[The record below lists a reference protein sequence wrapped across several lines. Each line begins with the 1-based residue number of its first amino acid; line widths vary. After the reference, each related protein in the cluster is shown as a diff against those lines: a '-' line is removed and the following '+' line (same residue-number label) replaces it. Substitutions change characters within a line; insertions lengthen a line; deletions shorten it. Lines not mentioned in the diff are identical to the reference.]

1 MATGG
6 TLTSSRLW
14 RAIAVMLL
22 GFFASGMLGI
32 ARTAVIAAKFGTGS
46 AADAL
51 NAAQQL
57 PELIFVL
64 VAGGALGSAFVPV
77 FARLRETDE
86 AAAWRLTRSV
96 LTLTSGAALV
106 LSVATMALAPYVVPL
121 LERGASPEQQR
132 LTTELTQWM
141 MLTPC
146 IFSISGLLMSV
157 LQSHGRFALPALAI
171 GMNNLGIIFGALVL
185 ADWLPPDRGIG
196 QVGAANV
203 YGLALGAILS
213 AWLHLLVQLP
223 GLRGLGG
230 RFTFTRRF
238 HVEGAIDVLK
248 LMIPRVLGL
257 AVVRV
262 NFLVNVVLTSQ
273 MIAGSRTAL
282 INAFVFV
289 FFVIGL
295 IGQSVGTA
303 VFPTLAATH
312 QAADFKAFQA
322 RLVQSLRGAL
332 LLAIPSMVGMI
343 LLSDLVLS
351 VLLQRGVWS
360 ASSTQATAW
369 ALRFYALGLPA
380 FVMIEVL
387 SRAFY
392 ALEDTR
398 TPVIF
403 GALAM
408 LGNIGLSLILI
419 QYIGNPGQLERGPF
433 AGLAL
438 ANALATSVES
448 LILIAWLQRRIG
460 GNWVRELLV
469 AGLKMCLATAG
480 MGLMVVWVLD
490 IRGQFYDGW
499 VLLLALILGMLT
511 YAVLGS
517 LLRLAEISQAFRAMS
532 RHFARVLQ
540 FRN

>member
-1 MATGG
+1 MAASG
-6 TLTSSRLW
+6 TLTGSRLW
-14 RAIAVMLL
+14 QAIAVMLL
-22 GFFASGMLGI
+22 GFFTSGVLGI
-32 ARTAVIAAKFGTGS
+32 ARTAVIAAKFGTGT
-46 AADAL
+46 AADAF

-77 FARLRETDE
+77 FARIREADE
-86 AAAWRLTRSV
+86 AAAWNLTRSI
-96 LTLTSGAALV
+96 LTLTSGSALV

-121 LERGASPEQQR
+121 LESGASPDQQR

-171 GMNNLGIIFGALVL
+171 GMNNLGYIFGALVL
-185 ADWLPPDRGIG
+185 ADRLPPDPGIG
-196 QVGAANV
+196 QVGDANV

-213 AWLHLLVQLP
+213 ALLHLLVQLP

-230 RFTFTRRF
+230 TFIFTRRF
-238 HVEGAIDVLK
+238 HSEGVIDVVK

-289 FFVIGL
+289 FFAVGL
-295 IGQSVGTA
+295 IGQSVGSA

-312 QAADFKAFQA
+312 QAGDNKAFQE

-360 ASSTQATAW
+360 ASSTMATAW

-380 FVMIEVL
+380 FAMIEVL

-398 TPVIF
+398 TPVLF
-403 GALAM
+403 GGLAM
-408 LGNIGLSLILI
+408 LANIGLSLILI
-419 QYIGNPGQLERGPF
+419 QFIGDPTQLERGPF

-438 ANALATSVES
+438 ANALTTSVES

-460 GNWVRELLV
+460 GNWLRDMLL
-469 AGLKMCLATAG
+469 AGFKICTATAG
-480 MGLMVVWVLD
+480 MGLMIALVVEF
-490 IRGQFYDGW
+490 REQFTDGLI
-499 VLLLALILGMLT
+499 LLLAIILAMVT
-511 YAVLGS
+511 YAVLGLS
-517 LLRLAEISQAFRAMS
+517 LRLAEITHVFQATKRNIF
-532 RHFARVLQ
+532 RVLP